1 MDIQTT
7 LQPFPT
13 RPRIMF
19 MGTPQFA
26 VPTLRTLVKDGYD
39 IVSVVTQPDR
49 PKGRGQKLTP
59 SPVKLVAEEEGLNI
73 LQPQWLN
80 DDFLEILTA
89 GEPEVLVV
97 IAFGQIIPEKVL
109 RSVTWGGI
117 NIHASLLPKYR
128 GSAPIQWT
136 IIHGEPQTG
145 LTTMFM
151 DEGMDTGPIL
161 LQRTVDIP
169 EGQTAGELH
178 DRLSDL
184 APGLLIETLE
194 GLAKGSVKAKEQD
207 NTLATYTTKLTKDHG
222 LLDWSWPVS
231 RVCGLIRGLD
241 PWPGAFTF
249 FNKKMLK
256 LYGCVL
262 AETGHKGSAPGKVRD
277 VTEQGLEIEAGNG
290 SVIVRDI
297 QAPGKKRLHAREY
310 VKGSPLSLGSIL
322 GN

>member
-1 MDIQTT
+1 
-7 LQPFPT
+7 
-13 RPRIMF
+13 
-19 MGTPQFA
+19 
-26 VPTLRTLVKDGYD
+26 
-39 IVSVVTQPDR
+39 
-49 PKGRGQKLTP
+49 
-59 SPVKLVAEEEGLNI
+59 
-73 LQPQWLN
+73 
-80 DDFLEILTA
+80 LEILTA
-89 GEPEVLVV
+89 CEPELLVV
-97 IAFGQIIPEKVL
+97 IAFGQIIPEKIL

-128 GSAPIQWT
+128 GSAPIQWA

-169 EGQTAGELH
+169 DGQTAGELH

-194 GLAKGSVKAKEQD
+194 GLAKGSVKPKEQD
-207 NTLATYTTKLTKDHG
+207 DSLATYTAKLTKEHG
-222 LLDWSWPVS
+222 LLDWTWPVS

-249 FNKKMLK
+249 FNRKVLK
-256 LYGCVL
+256 LYGCFL
-262 AETGHKGSAPGKVRD
+262 AETGHTGSAPGTVRD

-297 QAPGKKRLHAREY
+297 QAPGKKRLPAREY
-310 VKGSPLSLGSIL
+310 VKGRPLSLGSIL

>member
-1 MDIQTT
+1 MDVKTT
-7 LQPFPT
+7 LQPFPAS
-13 RPRIMF
+13 PRIMF

-26 VPTLRTLVKDGYD
+26 VPTLRTLVQEGYD

-73 LQPQWLN
+73 AQPQRL
-80 DDFLEILTA
+80 DDRFLEILA
-89 GEPEVLVV
+89 ACEPELLVV

-128 GSAPIQWT
+128 GSAPIQWA

-161 LQRTVDIP
+161 LQRTVDIL

-178 DRLSDL
+178 DRLADL
-184 APGLLIETLE
+184 APGLLLETLE
-194 GLAKGSVKAKEQD
+194 GLVKGSVKAKEQD
-207 NTLATYTTKLTKDHG
+207 NTLATYTAKLTKEHG

-256 LYGCVL
+256 LYGCFL
-262 AETGHKGSAPGKVRD
+262 AETGHAGSAPGMVRD
-277 VTEQGLEIEAGNG
+277 VTEQGLVIEVGNG

-297 QAPGKKRLHAREY
+297 QAPGKKRLPAWEF
-310 VKGSPLSLGSIL
+310 VKGSPLSLGSVL